1 MAIMKIIAMNT
12 KSRINLNNTHPRQYH
27 MRNVQR
33 DCSKRIRRQKPSQIR
48 FGFRKF
54 LDASDVA
61 DVEGR
66 HVEDRSRFRADT
78 MAKAS
83 TLGSIVTVRRTT
95 CWILKQTLPLSLSAC
110 AFGGEKGGCNRQW
123 ATIALATFM
132 GVAMRMKRDA
142 NSDTLT
148 VSLET

>member
-1 MAIMKIIAMNT
+1 MKRITTNI
-12 KSRINLNNTHPRQYH
+12 KSWINLNNVEHTYTHARVNITCGTFKEIVRSGY
-27 MRNVQR
+27 V
-33 DCSKRIRRQKPSQIR
+33 CSQKSSQIR

-66 HVEDRSRFRADT
+66 HVEGRSRFRADT

-95 CWILKQTLPLSLSAC
+95 CWILKRILPLSHSAC
-110 AFGGEKGGCNRQW
+110 ASGRDEKGGE
-123 ATIALATFM
+123 
-132 GVAMRMKRDA
+132 GVQQAASNDCISNFHGRCHE
-142 NSDTLT
+142 N
-148 VSLET
+148 ETGC